1 MAGFGV
7 AGQEVF
13 PDERGDR
20 NAEVIGEPCDEGHRR
35 IVRPT
40 FLEFPDM
47 RLGDSNRVG
56 DLGAA
61 YEFPSPHQA
70 VRIFGSSS
78 LRRMPPPMRLSR
90 DLLIRGITYKLQERA
105 NPRKCCR
112 FSHTGK

>member
-1 MAGFGV
+1 MHHLVEESEVFGLKLARLTKHSGYGRNGV

-56 DLGAA
+56 DLLEGLRLLQPQLGNLHSQF
-61 YEFPSPHQA
+61 YGDLVISRV
-70 VRIFGSSS
+70 VRS
-78 LRRMPPPMRLSR
+78 
-90 DLLIRGITYKLQERA
+90 T
-105 NPRKCCR
+105 
-112 FSHTGK
+112 

>member
-1 MAGFGV
+1 MHHLVEEGEVFGLKLARLTKHSGYGRIGV

-47 RLGDSNRVG
+47 RLGELQPRRRPVG
-56 DLGAA
+56 GTPPFAA
-61 YEFPSPHQA
+61 A
-70 VRIFGSSS
+70 AG
-78 LRRMPPPMRLSR
+78 
-90 DLLIRGITYKLQERA
+90 
-105 NPRKCCR
+105 
-112 FSHTGK
+112 